1 MLPSTWTTQNTNHT
15 GNPVTTHCTCINRHS
30 NHPPSITRQ
39 LPTAINKRI
48 ALLSSD
54 EQTFKESTPIYK
66 NALRHS
72 NFYHGFTYTQN
83 ASQRTRRNRQRNIIW
98 FNPPFSK
105 SVNKNIGRE
114 FLNLIDKPFPLQ
126 HKLHKIF
133 NRNTLKISYSCMI
146 NVKSRITKH
155 NAHII
160 RNSQS
165 QNTET
170 DNCNCDNKNTCPLP
184 KQSMSNNIIYKATVT
199 TENTN
204 DTKHYIGM
212 TATTFKLRNVTLTIL
227 FVIKKTETK
236 RNFRNIFGN

>member
-1 MLPSTWTTQNTNHT
+1 M
-15 GNPVTTHCTCINRHS
+15 
-30 NHPPSITRQ
+30 
-39 LPTAINKRI
+39 NKRI

-54 EQTFKESTPIYK
+54 EQTFKESTPIYQ

-72 NFYHGFTYTQN
+72 YFDHEFTYTQD
-83 ASQRTRRNRQRNIIW
+83 APQRTRRNRQRNIIW
-98 FNPPFSK
+98 FNPPFST
-105 SVNKNIGRE
+105 SVNTNIGRE
-114 FLNLIDKPFPLQ
+114 FLSLIDKHFPLQ

-133 NRNTLKISYSCMI
+133 NRNTLKVSSI
-146 NVKSRITKH
+146 ITKH

-184 KQSMSNNIIYKATVT
+184 KQCMTNNIIYKATVT
-199 TENTN
+199 TNNTN

-212 TATTFKLRNVTLTIL
+212 TATTFKERYANHTSSFRHKKDSEQNETFETYLEIKRKQSGLYHQMVNFKTRYFVHRGIKTLQFMFGRKIL
-227 FVIKKTETK
+227 HFERHKQRQFTQ
-236 RNFRNIFGN
+236 

>member
-1 MLPSTWTTQNTNHT
+1 MAIIKSKSARLLDKTRKELHKIFEQFDLKITAEVNLNVV
-15 GNPVTTHCTCINRHS
+15 NFLDVTFDLNNAKHKPYRKPNDDPLYINRHS

-48 ALLSSD
+48 ALSHR
-54 EQTFKESTPIYK
+54 TNKH
-66 NALRHS
+66 LR
-72 NFYHGFTYTQN
+72 NLRLFT
-83 ASQRTRRNRQRNIIW
+83 RTLLDLVTLITNSRTLRMHLNGHVGTHHLVRMLTRM

-105 SVNKNIGRE
+105 NVNTNIGRE
-114 FLNLIDKPFPLQ
+114 ILSLIDKHFPVQ

-146 NVKSRITKH
+146 NVKSIITKH

-184 KQSMSNNIIYKATVT
+184 KQC
-199 TENTN
+199 
-204 DTKHYIGM
+204 
-212 TATTFKLRNVTLTIL
+212 
-227 FVIKKTETK
+227 
-236 RNFRNIFGN
+236 